1 MARTGCAV
9 PSAGC
14 SRSSDRPSST
24 ASSAAD
30 ATAAS
35 TPFPIRGSSSM
46 ATSQTEIANVIER
59 FIRQEFRI
67 IEDGTSLREAHLF
80 ESGYVDSAGV
90 VELIAYVES
99 VFNISL
105 DDDHVFSDEFTTIN
119 GIAGIV
125 MAVERRCDARA
136 S

>member
-1 MARTGCAV
+1 
-9 PSAGC
+9 
-14 SRSSDRPSST
+14 
-24 ASSAAD
+24 
-30 ATAAS
+30 
-35 TPFPIRGSSSM
+35 M
-46 ATSQTEIANVIER
+46 ATSQAEIANVIER

-67 IEDGTSLREAHLF
+67 IEDGASLREAHLF

-90 VELIAYVES
+90 VELIAYLES

-105 DDDHVFSDEFTTIN
+105 EDDHVFSDEFTTIN

-125 MAVERRCDARA
+125 MTVERRCDARA